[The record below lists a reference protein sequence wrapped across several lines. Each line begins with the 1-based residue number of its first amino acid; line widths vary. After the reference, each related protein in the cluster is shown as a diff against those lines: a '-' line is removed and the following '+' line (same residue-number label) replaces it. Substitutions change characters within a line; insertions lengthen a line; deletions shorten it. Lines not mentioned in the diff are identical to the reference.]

1 MMLWKDNWKNENRD
15 ITFPRIFSF
24 AKNQDITYE
33 KAWAHYNDDIH
44 EMFHLPLSIIA
55 HDEMQKLQE
64 EIQAITISNN
74 NDEWKIPSGDYISTK
89 KVYRN
94 LSEQHHTPE
103 QILNI

>member
-1 MMLWKDNWKNENRD
+1 
-15 ITFPRIFSF
+15 
-24 AKNQDITYE
+24 
-33 KAWAHYNDDIH
+33 
-44 EMFHLPLSIIA
+44 MFHLPLSIIA
-55 HDEMQKLQE
+55 HDEMQKLQD